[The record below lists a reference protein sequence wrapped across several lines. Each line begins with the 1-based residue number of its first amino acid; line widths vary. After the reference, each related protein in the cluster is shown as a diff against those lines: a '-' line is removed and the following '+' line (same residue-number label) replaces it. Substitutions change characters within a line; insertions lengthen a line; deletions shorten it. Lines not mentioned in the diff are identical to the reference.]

1 MTVVDTL
8 SRLFKQKVLVQKG
21 GEEILVFCPNC
32 KHHKRKLNIN
42 TVTGFYQCW
51 VCNFSGKSFHSLLKK
66 VKASKEYY
74 DILCKDAPK
83 RISVASKEEKK
94 ILSLPE
100 EFKPLCKPNSDI
112 EYKRALSY
120 CLNRNITTLDIVR
133 YNIGYCNSGVFTN
146 RVIVPS
152 YDSTGKLNFYCG
164 RSFYDGYLKY
174 RLCDGSKD
182 IVGFELFTDFNQPIT
197 LVEGVFDAMSVK
209 YNAIPLF
216 GKTLSKTLRM
226 KLMDPE

>member
-8 SRLFKQKVLVQKG
+8 SRLFKQKVHIQKG

-42 TVTGFYQCW
+42 TKTGFYQCW

-66 VKASKEYY
+66 VKAPKEYY
-74 DILCKDAPK
+74 DVLCKDVPK
-83 RISVASKEEKK
+83 RNNVEVKEEKK

-133 YNIGYCNSGVFTN
+133 YNIGYCNSGTFIN

-174 RLCDGSKD
+174 RL
-182 IVGFELFTDFNQPIT
+182 
-197 LVEGVFDAMSVK
+197 
-209 YNAIPLF
+209 
-216 GKTLSKTLRM
+216 
-226 KLMDPE
+226 